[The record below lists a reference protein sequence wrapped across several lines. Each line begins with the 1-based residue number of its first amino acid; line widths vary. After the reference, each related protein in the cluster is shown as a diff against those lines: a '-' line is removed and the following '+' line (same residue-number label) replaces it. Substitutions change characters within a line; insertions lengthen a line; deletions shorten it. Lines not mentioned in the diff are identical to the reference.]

1 MYPTRRAAA
10 PWSSCFWDLLTY
22 SSKNSHTVY
31 NISHEI
37 FLQRR
42 MSWKFL
48 RLLLLLYLQ
57 EHDWI
62 LWCIDI
68 WDFLLTIVMPLVARA
83 LYNIF
88 GGFGTGELNHFL
100 WIFPPS
106 FLQLG
111 SRLGRTL
118 LVMLEFTVTE
128 EEVVSSESNKVQIV
142 LIIQVRRIS
151 SHPLDFHLITSS
163 ISETGTVSRLKPF
176 MFVP

>member
-10 PWSSCFWDLLTY
+10 PWSSCVWDLLTY
-22 SSKNSHTVY
+22 ASKHSHIVY

-68 WDFLLTIVMPLVARA
+68 WDFLLTIAMLPVARA
-83 LYNIF
+83 LYKFVVF
-88 GGFGTGELNHFL
+88 GSGELNHFL
-100 WIFPPS
+100 FPPS

-128 EEVVSSESNKVQIV
+128 GEVVSSESNKVQIV
-142 LIIQVRRIS
+142 LIIQVRRIF

-163 ISETGTVSRLKPF
+163 ISETGTVSRLKSF